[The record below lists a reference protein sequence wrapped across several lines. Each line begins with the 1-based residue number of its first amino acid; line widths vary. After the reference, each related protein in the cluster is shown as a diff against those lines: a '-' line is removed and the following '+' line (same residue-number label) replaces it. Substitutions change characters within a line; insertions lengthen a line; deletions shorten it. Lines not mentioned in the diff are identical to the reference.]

1 MMNISNS
8 LQFHV
13 IGLMN
18 EQVEIVEYRLCLK
31 HVYWNWRKKYLG
43 IEMKEGLWKASLQY
57 PKLIVYEAFIRE
69 LEKKVSWP

>member
-43 IEMKEGLWKASLQY
+43 IEMKEGLWKASL
-57 PKLIVYEAFIRE
+57 
-69 LEKKVSWP
+69 